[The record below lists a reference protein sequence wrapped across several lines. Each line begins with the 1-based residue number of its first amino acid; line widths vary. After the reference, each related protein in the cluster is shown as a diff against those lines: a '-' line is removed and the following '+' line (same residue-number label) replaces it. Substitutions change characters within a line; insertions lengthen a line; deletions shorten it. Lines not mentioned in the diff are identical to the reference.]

1 MNRKKHT
8 KLIRNYSICSAVA
21 VLAAV
26 SLGTGQQV
34 QASDSNPYPNA
45 QEYLNDHKGDVNN
58 LSQGLQLYFGRLKE
72 YIESELKNGKQGPA
86 GPAGPAGP
94 RGERGPKGER
104 GEQSPKK
111 EPEKDTKPS
120 LPKAPD
126 NMPAPK
132 APEKKNPKAPAPK
145 SAPKASLPSTGDTS
159 QSFVAAA
166 LGLIA
171 SAGLLVFKRK
181 KN

>member
-1 MNRKKHT
+1 
-8 KLIRNYSICSAVA
+8 
-21 VLAAV
+21 
-26 SLGTGQQV
+26 
-34 QASDSNPYPNA
+34 
-45 QEYLNDHKGDVNN
+45 
-58 LSQGLQLYFGRLKE
+58 
-72 YIESELKNGKQGPA
+72 
-86 GPAGPAGP
+86 
-94 RGERGPKGER
+94 R

-132 APEKKNPKAPAPK
+132 APEKKSPKGSAPK

-171 SAGLLVFKRK
+171 SVGLLVFKRK